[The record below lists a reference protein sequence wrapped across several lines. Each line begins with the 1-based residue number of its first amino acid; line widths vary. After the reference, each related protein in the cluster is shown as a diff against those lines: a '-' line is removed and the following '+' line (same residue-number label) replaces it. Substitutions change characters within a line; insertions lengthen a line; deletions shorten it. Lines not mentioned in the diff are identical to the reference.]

1 MSEETKEPI
10 KLSEIAKRKAD
21 ENTARMA
28 KYNAEVMAGAGKVL
42 TQTQLSRLSELPYT
56 QLIRHSYIRGI
67 FATVESLWN
76 EHQHNIYSIGE
87 VGIENDKRRAR
98 ERIKTLEN
106 AIDLLKLIEGV

>member
-10 KLSEIAKRKAD
+10 KLAEIAKRKAD

-28 KYNAEVMAGAGKVL
+28 KYNAEVLGSVGKTL
-42 TQTQLSRLSELPYT
+42 PQAPSKRLSEMPYT
-56 QLIRHSYIRGI
+56 QLIRLSYVRGLY
-67 FATVESLWN
+67 TMVDSLWLDTQ
-76 EHQHNIYSIGE
+76 QHLFPGPEGE
-87 VGIENDKRRAR
+87 IEFLKQRAR